1 MNESLAT
8 NPAIQELKNLSSLT
22 EEQREELRMYYVLK
36 TGIPQK
42 KTCGDCLL
50 VWARVYRNDFNSLPK
65 KEVKEVKKEV
75 EPKKEVKDG
84 KDGKIK
90 AK

>member
-1 MNESLAT
+1 MNEILAT
-8 NPAIQELKNLSSLT
+8 SPAVQELKNLASLT
-22 EEQREELRMYYVLK
+22 EEQREELRIYYVLK

-50 VWARVYRNDFNSLPK
+50 VWARVYRNDFNALP
-65 KEVKEVKKEV
+65 KKEV

-84 KDGKIK
+84 KIK